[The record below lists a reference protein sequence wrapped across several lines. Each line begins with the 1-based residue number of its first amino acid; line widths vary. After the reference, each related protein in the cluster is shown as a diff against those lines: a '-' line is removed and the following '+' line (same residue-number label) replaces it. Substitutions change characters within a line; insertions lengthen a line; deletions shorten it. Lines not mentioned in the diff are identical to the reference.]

1 MLEFFGK
8 FLTQSSKVNSYECY
22 KVSKEVICLL
32 SHFLIFSEDI
42 RFLFRTELVVDIL
55 KNWVRIARALDYD
68 EMDQV
73 FKLFFY
79 SLYSAHGLYL
89 DLCGV
94 NSKRL
99 TEAEH
104 NF

>member
-8 FLTQSSKVNSYECY
+8 FLTQSSKVNSFEYY

-68 EMDQV
+68 
-73 FKLFFY
+73 
-79 SLYSAHGLYL
+79 
-89 DLCGV
+89 
-94 NSKRL
+94 
-99 TEAEH
+99 
-104 NF
+104 